1 MPKYF
6 RQVQDPLSSY
16 THFLGAC
23 FAVAALAVFVALGV
37 VLDRPPVAILSSAIF
52 AASMIALYCASSY
65 YHTLPSSQPRHTL
78 FRKLDHS
85 MIYVLIAGT
94 YTPICL
100 TYLPAQRGILFTVA
114 IWGIALAGILV
125 KICWLNAPRI
135 LYTMLYLLMGW
146 AVVFDWDGFSA
157 MPSGCLA
164 LIAAGGI
171 AYTAGAVI
179 YMLKKPNLSARWGFH
194 ELFHIFILIGSFF
207 HFLAILLYIVIGIA
221 VM

>member
-1 MPKYF
+1 
-6 RQVQDPLSSY
+6 
-16 THFLGAC
+16 
-23 FAVAALAVFVALGV
+23 
-37 VLDRPPVAILSSAIF
+37 
-52 AASMIALYCASSY
+52 
-65 YHTLPSSQPRHTL
+65 
-78 FRKLDHS
+78 
-85 MIYVLIAGT
+85 
-94 YTPICL
+94 
-100 TYLPAQRGILFTVA
+100 
-114 IWGIALAGILV
+114 
-125 KICWLNAPRI
+125 
-135 LYTMLYLLMGW
+135 
-146 AVVFDWDGFSA
+146 